1 MSGDLFDLSAE
12 FEPADAEAFGLTV
25 RGVPVVYDV
34 KRQEISCRNVKAPLK
49 PEDGKVRLRLLVDR
63 GSIEVYGNGGR
74 VALSVG
80 VIPADD
86 DHSLAVFSRGGSA
99 RLRSLEAFE
108 LKSAWGGAVTLAP
121 GA

>member
-1 MSGDLFDLSAE
+1 MKGELFDIRAE
-12 FEPADAEAFGLTV
+12 FEPADAEAFGFTV

-34 KRQEISCRNVKAPLK
+34 KKQEISCQGVTAPLK
-49 PEDGKVRLRLLVDR
+49 PQDGKVRLQLLVDR
-63 GSIEVYGNGGR
+63 GSIEIFGNDGR

-86 DHSLAVFSRGGSA
+86 NHSLEVFSRGGDT

-108 LKSAWGGAVTLAP
+108 MKSAWEAP
-121 GA
+121 